1 MRQDIDGA
9 LQGWEFKPG
18 VVQARMV
25 QAGNGRQVI
34 QLRVDLGLL
43 QIEIAGRPDGNRPH
57 GFPTFFEYLRHQA
70 ALADKTGQSFVLSEE
85 HCMEA
90 DREFIQFYHRRLCW
104 LALRNYAQAVA
115 DSDHTLAFMDFVR
128 DHSPSEDYTQAHEQY
143 RGFVVFQRAQ
153 AVAAHYVE
161 KEQPERAIDEILA
174 GLEKMRTFFSSY
186 DMEEQF
192 EENPMVGQLRKME
205 QSLRKT
211 HGIEATL
218 LEQLQQAVA
227 NEEYEAA
234 AKIRD
239 VLRKREN

>member
-1 MRQDIDGA
+1 
-9 LQGWEFKPG
+9 
-18 VVQARMV
+18 
-25 QAGNGRQVI
+25 
-34 QLRVDLGLL
+34 
-43 QIEIAGRPDGNRPH
+43 
-57 GFPTFFEYLRHQA
+57 
-70 ALADKTGQSFVLSEE
+70 
-85 HCMEA
+85 
-90 DREFIQFYHRRLCW
+90 
-104 LALRNYAQAVA
+104 
-115 DSDHTLAFMDFVR
+115 
-128 DHSPSEDYTQAHEQY
+128 
-143 RGFVVFQRAQ
+143 VFQRAQ
-153 AVAAHYVE
+153 AVAAHYME
-161 KEQPERAIDEILA
+161 KEEPERAIDEILA

-239 VLRKREN
+239 VLRKRGN